1 MVLTKGKREK
11 AIGKRANLD
20 VRWQNRGVISI
31 LRTER
36 KVVRRFQEA
45 GALSPASAKRLD
57 EVPVAHSLGLRRLR
71 HRAVIREVKPELFYL
86 DEEVWQAVS
95 RMRRRVSVAVL
106 ALMVL
111 LIIGV
116 LAVKRL
122 IA

>member
-1 MVLTKGKREK
+1 MKNLYLVDASNMFFRAFFAIPPLTNDKGMPT
-11 AIGKRANLD
+11 N
-20 VRWQNRGVISI
+20 
-31 LRTER
+31 
-36 KVVRRFQEA
+36 
-45 GALSPASAKRLD
+45 ALYGFLAM
-57 EVPVAHSLGLRRLR
+57 SLKL
-71 HRAVIREVKPELFYL
+71 IREVKPERFYL